1 MIIVADSAPLI
12 FLAKINQLPLLTGLF
27 NAEILVP
34 VVVRNEILGPDVPP
48 DEERL
53 LTGFLSGCQVAASRK
68 PTRFAQALSYADN
81 CILTLAVK
89 KQASVVLSDDRL
101 LRKTAVIEGI
111 RVIGTIGILIRATK
125 ASLLTAKKSV
135 ELLDE
140 LVEEHNFRIST
151 RVYEIARKA
160 FDQVHPNGSP
170 HTTHMKL
177 HGMTNED

>member
-34 VVVRNEILGPDVPP
+34 VAVRNEILGPNVPP

-53 LTGFLSGCQVAASRK
+53 MMGFLSGCQVVAMRK
-68 PTRFAQALSYADN
+68 PTKFAQALSYADN

-89 KQASVVLSDDRL
+89 EQTTVVLSDDRL

-125 ASLLTAKKSV
+125 AFLLTAKKSV

-140 LVEEHNFRIST
+140 LVEQHNFRIST
-151 RVYEIARKA
+151 RVYEIARNA
-160 FDQVHPNGSP
+160 VDQIHPNGA
-170 HTTHMKL
+170 
-177 HGMTNED
+177 

>member
-27 NAEILVP
+27 KAEILVP
-34 VVVRNEILGPDVPP
+34 AVVRNEILGPDVPP

-53 LTGFLSGCQVAASRK
+53 LTGFLSGCQVVALRK

-89 KQASVVLSDDRL
+89 MRANMVLSDDRL
-101 LRKTAVIEGI
+101 LRKTVVIEGI
-111 RVIGTIGILIRATK
+111 RVVGTIGILIRATK
-125 ASLLTAKKSV
+125 ASLLTPKKYV
-135 ELLDE
+135 KLLDE

-151 RVYEIARKA
+151 RVYEIARNA
-160 FDQVHPNGSP
+160 LDQIHPNR
-170 HTTHMKL
+170 T
-177 HGMTNED
+177 